1 MLRVMLSGAVCLL
14 GIACAS
20 SAGPP
25 DGPPDATS
33 CARLAPAALVDAA
46 GLAGAPDA
54 AQARPDVYG
63 QNPGDLSPR
72 DAAGDLCVDAYA
84 ENDLIRRVDLGAD
97 LVELEH
103 DAAELDA
110 GADGPSCP
118 AGFRPTVLVCGGP
131 GDKRFPCNGAH
142 YDGGPGDLWCP
153 CRSPGVC
160 AGGIVCCA
168 E

>member
-1 MLRVMLSGAVCLL
+1 MTRLTLSGAVCLL

-25 DGPPDATS
+25 DGSPDATS
-33 CARLAPAALVDAA
+33 CARLAPPALVDAG
-46 GLAGAPDA
+46 GLAGAQDA

-63 QNPGDLSPR
+63 QKPGDLSPR

-84 ENDLIRRVDLGAD
+84 VNDLIRRVELGAD

-103 DAAELDA
+103 DAGELDA
-110 GADGPSCP
+110 GASCP
-118 AGFRPTVLVCGGP
+118 AGYQVTALACGGP
-131 GDKRFPCNGAH
+131 GDKRFPCNGAP
-142 YDGGPGDLWCP
+142 YDGGPGDGWCP
-153 CRSPGVC
+153 CKYGPGIC
-160 AGGIVCCA
+160 GGGIVCCA